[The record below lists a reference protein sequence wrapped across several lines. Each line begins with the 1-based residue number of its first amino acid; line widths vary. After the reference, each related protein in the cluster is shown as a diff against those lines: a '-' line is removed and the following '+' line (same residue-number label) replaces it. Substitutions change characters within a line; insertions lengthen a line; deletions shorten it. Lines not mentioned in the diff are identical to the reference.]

1 MSSTRTELLRVLTAA
16 AGLPMNLDQIMEQM
30 PVGTERAK
38 LGELCRELKDQGL
51 LAATVEE
58 GRVAYA
64 LADPLP
70 ANVTPIN
77 WRHQNRRE
85 STLDKVRA
93 LLGKATEPMT
103 LADVVAALPG
113 EEQKKIQ
120 RALHQGTHRG
130 EFESKPTGARAKAY
144 APKGGGIAIAIA
156 SSPASTEPPEAPT
169 EPADE
174 VPPGSP
180 LEQALRS
187 AEKARDAYLEFVL
200 ASESVWQALETSVT
214 ACRAALEAQRHA

>member
-1 MSSTRTELLRVLTAA
+1 MPRTRTELLRVLTAA
-16 AGLPMNLDQIMEQM
+16 AGLPMNVDQIVEQM
-30 PVGTERAK
+30 PVGTDRK
-38 LGELCRELKDQGL
+38 KVGELCRELKDQGL
-51 LAATVEE
+51 LTATVEE

-77 WRHQNRRE
+77 GRRQNRPE
-85 STLDKVRA
+85 STIDKVRE

-103 LADVVAALPG
+103 LSDIVAALPG

-120 RALHQGTHRG
+120 RVLHQGTHRG
-130 EFESKPTGARAKAY
+130 EFESKPAGARAKAY

-156 SSPASTEPPEAPT
+156 SSPASADAPAPSDST
-169 EPADE
+169 DQAA
-174 VPPGSP
+174 PGSP
-180 LEQALRS
+180 LEQALHS
-187 AEKARDAYLEFVL
+187 AEKARDAYLEFVV
-200 ASESVWQALETSVT
+200 ASQSVWQALETSVT